1 MKSYPILVI
10 LLITVLVFSQ
20 IGSSQL
26 MGSIQLGIQQAVG
39 SLASKP
45 DLDVLIQD
53 FYVVETI
60 FFGSSGSQSTPA
72 HQFSDFR

>member
-1 MKSYPILVI
+1 MA
-10 LLITVLVFSQ
+10 
-20 IGSSQL
+20 
-26 MGSIQLGIQQAVG
+26 SIQLGIQQAVG

-60 FFGSSGSQSTPA
+60 FFPSVGSQSTPA
-72 HQFSDFR
+72 HQFSEFR

>member
-1 MKSYPILVI
+1 ME
-10 LLITVLVFSQ
+10 
-20 IGSSQL
+20 
-26 MGSIQLGIQQAVG
+26 SIQLGIQQAVG

-60 FFGSSGSQSTPA
+60 GFPSEGSQSTPA
-72 HQFSDFR
+72 HPFSDYRYEIK